1 MAIPVGR
8 AAKQSGRAGRQAGQN
23 SPSLRPGGAPWSA
36 RGASADASLQC
47 KCRYVYSSSSMEARA
62 TREVTRGQARTSSC
76 SSELTVLRPG
86 GAPWSARGASADA
99 SQQCKYRYSSSMEAR
114 ATREVARGQ
123 ARTSSC
129 SARRDVGRLVGARGR
144 LVGAGAQSRA
154 KRTKNKKGADATA
167 AMNLF
172 LADGAGTCFLTLS
185 LNPPVISSADTI
197 CLHRRWAAKLGSF
210 GQNAWVIRPAFRP
223 GSFEYDLRGC
233 GHFALGGRYS
243 TANMVLEY

>member
-8 AAKQSGRAGRQAGQN
+8 AAKQSGRAGRQTGQN

-47 KCRYVYSSSSMEARA
+47 K
-62 TREVTRGQARTSSC
+62 
-76 SSELTVLRPG
+76 
-86 GAPWSARGASADA
+86 
-99 SQQCKYRYSSSMEAR
+99 YRYSSSMEAR
-114 ATREVARGQ
+114 ATREVTRGQ

-167 AMNLF
+167 MNLF

-210 GQNAWVIRPAFRP
+210 GHNAWVIRPAFWP
-223 GSFEYDLRGC
+223 GSFE
-233 GHFALGGRYS
+233 
-243 TANMVLEY
+243 

>member
-99 SQQCKYRYSSSMEAR
+99 SQQCKSGTVAAWKHARHARSREDRHAPLLVLLAAMSVGWWAR
-114 ATREVARGQ
+114 A
-123 ARTSSC
+123 
-129 SARRDVGRLVGARGR
+129 VGWWARGR
-144 LVGAGAQSRA
+144 RVGQKEQKIKKAQ
-154 KRTKNKKGADATA
+154 
-167 AMNLF
+167 M
-172 LADGAGTCFLTLS
+172 
-185 LNPPVISSADTI
+185 
-197 CLHRRWAAKLGSF
+197 
-210 GQNAWVIRPAFRP
+210 RPQQ
-223 GSFEYDLRGC
+223 
-233 GHFALGGRYS
+233 
-243 TANMVLEY
+243 

>member
-62 TREVTRGQARTSSC
+62 TREVT
-76 SSELTVLRPG
+76 
-86 GAPWSARGASADA
+86 
-99 SQQCKYRYSSSMEAR
+99 
-114 ATREVARGQ
+114 RGQ

-233 GHFALGGRYS
+233 GHFALGGRYYKG
-243 TANMVLEY
+243 NMVPSKEGPGGREGGQCQCGAP